1 MINYNTDRKH
11 IAVIGGGA
19 AGFFSAIHAAY
30 NNNDVTIFEKGNSV
44 LNKVRISGGGRCN
57 VTHAC
62 FDVNEL
68 VKFYPRGAKE
78 LISAFHRFN
87 TNHAI
92 DWFESRGVEL
102 KKEEDGRMFPVSD
115 SSQTI
120 IDCLLKEAK
129 SNGVKIKTQ
138 CQVNSLVKQNDQFV
152 LTFSDNTQKQFDKVI
167 VAAGGYPST
176 KSYDWLRSLGINI
189 IEPVPSLFTFNIPN
203 SPFKGLEG
211 VSVEETL
218 VSVEDSK
225 FNYNGPLLITHW
237 GVSGPAVLKTS
248 AFAARHIHDLGYN
261 FKAIINFMPSL
272 INAELDEQLNQ
283 QKKLHPA
290 KKVISK
296 LFNQLSNRLWERLC
310 AAAGITETVQY
321 ANLSKQQ
328 ILALVKNISAYEVH
342 VKGKTTFK
350 EEFVTCGGVDLKE
363 VDVKA
368 MQSKKVQGLFFS
380 GEVLNIDGVTGGF
393 NFQAAWTTG
402 FIAGSCI

>member
-1 MINYNTDRKH
+1 MKS

-19 AGFFSAIHAAY
+19 AGFFAAIHAAY
-30 NNNDVTIFEKGNSV
+30 NGNDVTIFEKGSSV

-78 LISAFHRFN
+78 LIGAFHRFN
-87 TNHAI
+87 TNRTI
-92 DWFESRGVEL
+92 DWFESRDVEL
-102 KKEEDGRMFPVSD
+102 KTEDDGRMFPVTD

-129 SNGVKIKTQ
+129 RNCVEIKMQ
-138 CQVNSLVKQNDQFV
+138 CSVISVAKVNEQFV
-152 LTFSDNTQKQFDKVI
+152 LKFADNTKKNFDVVI

-176 KSYDWLRSLGINI
+176 KSYDWLRSLGLSI

-211 VSVEETL
+211 LSVEEAL
-218 VSVEDSK
+218 VTVSDSK
-225 FNYNGPLLITHW
+225 FNYSGPLLVTHW

-248 AFAARHIHDLGYN
+248 AFAAQHIHDLGYN
-261 FKAIINFMPSL
+261 FKAIINFIPSL
-272 INAELDEQLNQ
+272 SDDELEELLNQ

-290 KKVISK
+290 KKVFSK
-296 LFNQLSNRLWERLC
+296 LFNQLPNRLWERLC
-310 AAAGITETVQY
+310 TTAGITESVQF
-321 ANLSKQQ
+321 ANISKQQ
-328 ILALVKNISAYEVH
+328 MQALEKNISAHELNVQ
-342 VKGKTTFK
+342 GKTTFK

-363 VDVKA
+363 IDMKT
-368 MQSKKVQGLFFS
+368 MQSKKVPGLFFA

-402 FIAGSCI
+402 FIAGSNV